1 MGGSEGKVVYLHHS
15 SAESK
20 YYTLRCVL
28 RTKWSFHS
36 VLGIKSVF
44 VVCCTQIQTFTVS
57 IIQISLVITYLI
69 PSVKPPPVQ
78 LIPPVAHFALHQ
90 PQQLHL
96 RSLHPKKRGTCLKN
110 NNFSSLH
117 SSNKNL
123 VIIEGKRNSGY
134 LHRPYPYLYLGL

>member
-1 MGGSEGKVVYLHHS
+1 LDSGTKLIKTNFTRWLNQSCHERQKDRT
-15 SAESK
+15 
-20 YYTLRCVL
+20 YTLFQGDANGV
-28 RTKWSFHS
+28 
-36 VLGIKSVF
+36 I
-44 VVCCTQIQTFTVS
+44 
-57 IIQISLVITYLI
+57 VITYLI

-117 SSNKNL
+117 ISNKNL